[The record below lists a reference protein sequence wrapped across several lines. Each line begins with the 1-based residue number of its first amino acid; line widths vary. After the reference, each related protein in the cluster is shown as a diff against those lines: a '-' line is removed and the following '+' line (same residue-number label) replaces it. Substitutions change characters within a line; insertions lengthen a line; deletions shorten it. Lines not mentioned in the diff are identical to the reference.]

1 MKCGHDSSSSYLRYD
16 DVKITILVIHI
27 ILLLFGILGNTAVIF
42 YNIFL
47 NHNKTS
53 SSRLI
58 THLAFADLLVCLILY
73 SAQITK
79 FLAKDEH
86 EREILCPLRVTA
98 LHFSLFLSVMILL
111 SITVEKYLYIAKPLK
126 YPLIVTR
133 RRTSILL
140 ICIWLAAIVQLPLT
154 QHYGIGKGEKHEKKP
169 CHPQRSVILFNIIVQ
184 LVAIFIIT
192 ILNFK
197 MFKIVK
203 EQRLRIASEAI
214 ILQPIRQKTK
224 QIQFEEVETEH
235 EKSSQVKMEQ
245 TQSKQ
250 AEMEQIQSEQA
261 EMGQIQSEQAEMEQ
275 IQSEQAEMEQIQS
288 KQAEMEQIQSE
299 QAEMKQ
305 IQSEQAEMEQIQS
318 EQADMK
324 QIQSEQAEM
333 EQIQSEQAE
342 MEQIQSEQAEMEQVQ
357 SEQAE
362 MEQIQSNKVD
372 TEQDQSEEKQSG
384 QVPLQQIQSEQPQ
397 LEHVQAEQVPSNSR
411 MTWLRHLLVEMKAV
425 KTFTIIVAVLI
436 CCLVPF
442 NFINIIKYILDHGQH
457 WTHKAR
463 WIAYELVG
471 INSIVNA
478 YVYALRHKKYIR
490 AFKQLFSAAWA
501 RIMSS
506 MDR

>member
-1 MKCGHDSSSSYLRYD
+1 MFEVSPDVFQTHDDNGFHAKTRMKCGQDSSSSYLRYD
-16 DVKITILVIHI
+16 DVKILILVIHI

-47 NHNKTS
+47 NHNNTS

-58 THLAFADLLVCLILY
+58 THLAFADLLVCLTLY

-79 FLAKDEH
+79 FFAKDKD
-86 EREILCPLRVTA
+86 ERKILCPLRVTA

-133 RRTSILL
+133 RRTSRLL

-154 QHYGIGKGEKHEKKP
+154 IIHGIKKGKHEKNP
-169 CHPQRSVILFNIIVQ
+169 CHPRGGVILFNIIVQ

-214 ILQPIRQKTK
+214 TFTILQPIRQKIK
-224 QIQFEEVETEH
+224 QIKFEEVD
-235 EKSSQVKMEQ
+235 MEQ

-250 AEMEQIQSEQA
+250 VKME
-261 EMGQIQSEQAEMEQ
+261 
-275 IQSEQAEMEQIQS
+275 
-288 KQAEMEQIQSE
+288 
-299 QAEMKQ
+299 
-305 IQSEQAEMEQIQS
+305 
-318 EQADMK
+318 

-342 MEQIQSEQAEMEQVQ
+342 MEQIQSEQAEMDQ
-357 SEQAE
+357 
-362 MEQIQSNKVD
+362 MQSNKVD
-372 TEQDQSEEKQSG
+372 TDEQDQSEQKQSG
-384 QVPLQQIQSEQPQ
+384 QVPL
-397 LEHVQAEQVPSNSR
+397 
-411 MTWLRHLLVEMKAV
+411 HLLVEMKAV
-425 KTFTIIVAVLI
+425 KTFAIIVAVLI
-436 CCLVPF
+436 CCLVPY
-442 NFINIIKYILDHGQH
+442 NIINIIKYILGHGQH

-463 WIAYELVG
+463 RIAYELVG

-506 MDR
+506 MESQN